1 MGKCRSDEYK
11 IKLDAES
18 SDHEAIKKLED
29 EHELHLRKAECSSNS
44 MKDIENIG
52 NFQMIFMYVVSI

>member
-11 IKLDAES
+11 IKLDTEN

-29 EHELHLRKAECSSNS
+29 EHELHLRKAECST
-44 MKDIENIG
+44 
-52 NFQMIFMYVVSI
+52 